1 MYDPPGP
8 QRRYPSPAAQKRN
21 EDQWRAR
28 LGLTFLALL
37 ALLVAALIYRF
48 ILPA

>member
-8 QRRYPSPAAQKRN
+8 QHHYPSPAAQKRN

-28 LGLTFLALL
+28 LGLTFLAFL
-37 ALLVAALIYRF
+37 ALLVAALIFRF